1 MEYSFSFQID
11 LVKVL
16 LFTLWS
22 IVIYFLIAWAFSDP
36 PVGGGMDLSL
46 AEDTDTPTFM
56 LVGNDNYSISGLTYE
71 GKRIPDVEIK
81 SKALYVDG
89 SFKRK
94 LARNSRVYNRGVGIF
109 ADGKYVG

>member
-1 MEYSFSFQID
+1 MEYSFSFEIN
-11 LVKVL
+11 LAKVL
-16 LFTLWS
+16 LCTLWAV
-22 IVIYFLIAWAFSDP
+22 VIYFLIAWCFSDSRS
-36 PVGGGMDLSL
+36 GGLDLNL

-56 LVGNDNYSISGLTYE
+56 LVGNDNYSISGLTFE

-89 SFKRK
+89 TFKRK